1 MSENNFSDIN
11 EFAYLDPM
19 IKKDTLLTLS
29 MGAYEDYT
37 VSQVFL
43 VNVTFNIDEV
53 AKNYWYQ
60 YAEKEYKENPNDFW
74 VYNGDVESTFIDY
87 LLEQGYISK
96 IEQRRVFMGDEN
108 FFDSYKWEEDF
119 KKEKGIVDDS

>member
-1 MSENNFSDIN
+1 MSENNFSIAN
-11 EFAYLDPM
+11 EFAYLDPI

-29 MGAYEDYT
+29 MGAYDDYT

-60 YAEKEYKENPNDFW
+60 YAEKEYKENTDDFW
-74 VYNGDVESTFIDY
+74 VFGGDVQSSFIDY
-87 LLEQGYISK
+87 LLE
-96 IEQRRVFMGDEN
+96 
-108 FFDSYKWEEDF
+108 
-119 KKEKGIVDDS
+119 

>member
-1 MSENNFSDIN
+1 MSENNFSTIN
-11 EFAYLDPM
+11 EFAYIDPI

-29 MGAYEDYT
+29 MGAYDDYT

-43 VNVTFNIDEV
+43 VNVTFDIDEV

-74 VYNGDVESTFIDY
+74 VFDGDVQSSFIDY
-87 LLEQGYISK
+87 LLEQNYISK
-96 IEQRRVFMGDEN
+96 IDQRRIYMGDEH
-108 FFDSYKWEEDF
+108 FFDSCIWEEDF
-119 KKEKGIVDDS
+119 KKEKGIK

>member
-1 MSENNFSDIN
+1 MSENNFSTAN
-11 EFAYLDPM
+11 EFAYLDPI

-29 MGAYEDYT
+29 MGAYDDYT

-60 YAEKEYKENPNDFW
+60 YAEKEYKENSDDFW
-74 VYNGDVESTFIDY
+74 VFSGDVQSSFIDY
-87 LLEQGYISK
+87 LLEQDYISK
-96 IEQRRVFMGDEN
+96 VEQRRVYMGDEY

-119 KKEKGIVDDS
+119 KKEKGIE

>member
-1 MSENNFSDIN
+1 MSENNFSIAN
-11 EFAYLDPM
+11 EFAYLDPI

-29 MGAYEDYT
+29 MGAYDDYT

-60 YAEKEYKENPNDFW
+60 YAEKEYKENPDDFW
-74 VYNGDVESTFIDY
+74 VFSGDVQSSFIDY
-87 LLEQGYISK
+87 LLEQDYISK
-96 IEQRRVFMGDEN
+96 VEQRRVYMGDEY

-119 KKEKGIVDDS
+119 KKEKGIE

>member
-1 MSENNFSDIN
+1 MSENNFSDID

-74 VYNGDVESTFIDY
+74 VYNADVESTFIDY

-119 KKEKGIVDDS
+119 KKEKGIVDDL

>member
-1 MSENNFSDIN
+1 MFENNFTLTN
-11 EFAYLDPM
+11 EFAYLDSI

-29 MGAYEDYT
+29 MGAYDDYT

-60 YAEKEYKENPNDFW
+60 YAEKEYKENPDDFW
-74 VYNGDVESTFIDY
+74 VFSGDVQSSFINY
-87 LLEQGYISK
+87 LLEQDYISQV
-96 IEQRRVFMGDEN
+96 EQRRVYMGDEH

-119 KKEKGIVDDS
+119 KKEKGIE

>member
-1 MSENNFSDIN
+1 MSENNFSTTN
-11 EFAYLDPM
+11 EFAYLDPI
-19 IKKDTLLTLS
+19 IKKDILLTLS
-29 MGAYEDYT
+29 MGAYDDYT

-60 YAEKEYKENPNDFW
+60 YAEKEYKENPDDFW
-74 VYNGDVESTFIDY
+74 VFSGDVQSSFIDY
-87 LLEQGYISK
+87 LLEQDYISK
-96 IEQRRVFMGDEN
+96 VEQRRVYMGDEY

-119 KKEKGIVDDS
+119 KKEKGIE

>member
-1 MSENNFSDIN
+1 MSENNFSTIN
-11 EFAYLDPM
+11 EFAYIDPI

-29 MGAYEDYT
+29 MGAYDDYT

-60 YAEKEYKENPNDFW
+60 YAEKEYKENPDDFW
-74 VYNGDVESTFIDY
+74 VFSGDVQSSFIDY
-87 LLEQGYISK
+87 LLEQDYISK
-96 IEQRRVFMGDEN
+96 VEQRRVYMGDEY

-119 KKEKGIVDDS
+119 KKEKGIE

>member
-1 MSENNFSDIN
+1 MSENNFTLTN
-11 EFAYLDPM
+11 EFAYLDSI

-29 MGAYEDYT
+29 MGAYDDYT

-60 YAEKEYKENPNDFW
+60 YAEKEYKENPDDFW
-74 VYNGDVESTFIDY
+74 VFSGDVQSSFIDY
-87 LLEQGYISK
+87 LLEQDYISNV
-96 IEQRRVFMGDEN
+96 EQRRVYMGDEH
-108 FFDSYKWEEDF
+108 FFDSHKWEEDF
-119 KKEKGIVDDS
+119 KKEKGIE

>member
-1 MSENNFSDIN
+1 MSENNFSIAN
-11 EFAYLDPM
+11 EFAYLDPI

-29 MGAYEDYT
+29 MGSYDDYT

-60 YAEKEYKENPNDFW
+60 YAEKEYKENPDDFW
-74 VYNGDVESTFIDY
+74 VFSGDVQSSFIDY
-87 LLEQGYISK
+87 LLEQDYISK
-96 IEQRRVFMGDEN
+96 IEQRRVYMGDEY
-108 FFDSYKWEEDF
+108 FFDSYKWEENF
-119 KKEKGIVDDS
+119 KKEKGIK

>member
-1 MSENNFSDIN
+1 MSENNFSIAN
-11 EFAYLDPM
+11 EFAYLDPI

-29 MGAYEDYT
+29 MGAYDDYT

-60 YAEKEYKENPNDFW
+60 YAEKEYKENPDDFW
-74 VYNGDVESTFIDY
+74 VFSGDVQSSFIDY
-87 LLEQGYISK
+87 LLEQDYISK
-96 IEQRRVFMGDEN
+96 VEQRRVYMGDEY

-119 KKEKGIVDDS
+119 KKEKGIK

>member
-1 MSENNFSDIN
+1 MSENNFSISN
-11 EFAYLDPM
+11 EFAYLDPI

-29 MGAYEDYT
+29 MGAYDDYT

-60 YAEKEYKENPNDFW
+60 YAEKEYKENPDDFW
-74 VYNGDVESTFIDY
+74 VFSGDVQSSFIDY
-87 LLEQGYISK
+87 LLEQDYISK
-96 IEQRRVFMGDEN
+96 DEQRRVYMGDEH

-119 KKEKGIVDDS
+119 KKEKGIE